1 MDFRQTAFLPAGTLP
16 GGYGIHPYA
25 FTAYDILLLLYT
37 PQQVDSL
44 RKMW

>member
-16 GGYGIHPYA
+16 GGYGIRPYA
-25 FTAYDILLLLYT
+25 FTAHDILLLLYT
-37 PQQVDSL
+37 PRQVDSL